1 MNVHTV
7 CTSLLWSI
15 GVSRCTTLQWK
26 EPLKGS
32 GRKLAAKGCD
42 IREWGETHGIS
53 CGHNIENSLD
63 LLPFWI
69 HIPVHHKRGGKQVE
83 YGWLQEC
90 LNLNK
95 QLILIYSWN
104 AIHPNKDEDHPG
116 C

>member
-1 MNVHTV
+1 MCTISVHIPCLVHWCKPVYNATMERAIEGKW
-7 CTSLLWSI
+7 T
-15 GVSRCTTLQWK
+15 
-26 EPLKGS
+26 E
-32 GRKLAAKGCD
+32 LAAKGCD

-63 LLPFWI
+63 LLPYRI

-116 C
+116 